1 MFLKLL
7 NQKQTL
13 ISIIFLNF
21 FILIKIPTVSSLS
34 FTQDQNIN
42 FERFKKEIKENTS
55 KNTTNN
61 EEKENAYN
69 LSIIRQP
76 VIENGYAETPTYYQQ
91 QQQYPYYYQNYQPYQ
106 YPNYYG
112 YCGNNQQYYPQ
123 SYYYPYYGTSYQQP
137 SWGGGSSMP
146 GNLFNFGLGGGFN
159 IGPPG
164 GGIGVGTGIDV
175 NKGYKAQENEID
187 EDYNAPF
194 TAQVGT
200 SSDQPLDKVVKKKGI
215 LNKWPIANRVKT
227 NVKNWLNKR
236 KKMAIK
242 RKVKTAK
249 LGGKKSVF
257 RNLTNKFQKV
267 LSVKKKESLE
277 ETD

>member
-61 EEKENAYN
+61 EEKENVNERYGKYLSQRKRILERDEKESEKTETTTTAN
-69 LSIIRQP
+69 VNKAKDEEQVIDGSLQPSIIRQP

-175 NKGYKAQENEID
+175 N
-187 EDYNAPF
+187 
-194 TAQVGT
+194 VG
-200 SSDQPLDKVVKKKGI
+200 
-215 LNKWPIANRVKT
+215 
-227 NVKNWLNKR
+227 
-236 KKMAIK
+236 
-242 RKVKTAK
+242 
-249 LGGKKSVF
+249 
-257 RNLTNKFQKV
+257 
-267 LSVKKKESLE
+267 
-277 ETD
+277 